1 MCPSKYGFPSPRPS
15 KSLKTPKIAAVKPK
29 ISKSPY
35 GNLFFLPKVFFL
47 HISTSRHL
55 DAQSLVRSS
64 RVCKAWKKVCENDEI
79 WHRAA
84 LEWGHTPDSTLT
96 VEEVI
101 QARMDEN
108 GYFARVKTWKDLC
121 IAHDFLNAELGDGR
135 LRKRLQYPLSYSFH
149 AAQFTTRQGIYQD
162 LWRMK
167 VIAEDGTLVSTG
179 YGGGIRVSDL
189 RTHQLLWSEGPMMT
203 ARRPDLEADNGFLV
217 WNADG

>member
-1 MCPSKYGFPSPRPS
+1 MHRMQTRSKRRLCHTLALLPLELAFEILTSHCLDA
-15 KSLKTPKIAAVKPK
+15 KSLI
-29 ISKSPY
+29 
-35 GNLFFLPKVFFL
+35 
-47 HISTSRHL
+47 
-55 DAQSLVRSS
+55 RSS
-64 RVCKAWKKVCENDEI
+64 QVCKMWNKFFDSDEL
-79 WHRAA
+79 WRKAA
-84 LEWGHTPDSTLT
+84 RRWGYAPYYAIT
-96 VEEVI
+96 VED
-101 QARMDEN
+101 AKRATMDEN

>member
-1 MCPSKYGFPSPRPS
+1 MPFKHLQPFATADAMQTTLRDSSCHTFMLLPFE
-15 KSLKTPKIAAVKPK
+15 LACKI
-29 ISKSPY
+29 
-35 GNLFFLPKVFFL
+35 L
-47 HISTSRHL
+47 TSEHL
-55 DAQSLVRSS
+55 DAESLIRSS
-64 RVCKAWKKVCENDEI
+64 RVCKGWKTVCDNDEI
-79 WHRAA
+79 WRRAA
-84 LEWGHTPDSTLT
+84 LQWGHVSNTTLT
-96 VEEVI
+96 VEE
-101 QARMDEN
+101 ALGAKLDEN
-108 GYFARVKTWKDLC
+108 GYFSQVKTWKDLC
-121 IAHDFLNAELGDGR
+121 IAQELLDAELGGGR
-135 LRKRLQYPLSYSFH
+135 HGIETQYPMSYSFH